1 MNPLIKD
8 QLSKIQ
14 RLNVPSYDDST
25 TQLTLS
31 RNDIKVVESL
41 QEDHCY
47 LISVDDYILNPPD
60 GFTLHTNWNNN
71 THPKYKVMKIDVTKI
86 MGKMVK
92 VNSMGYDMKNHI
104 DIPDMWSGWLPQKS
118 ITIIERL

>member
-25 TQLTLS
+25 THLTLS

-41 QEDHCY
+41 QEDQCY

-71 THPKYKVMKIDVTKI
+71 TCPKHKVMKIDVTKI

-104 DIPDMWSGWLPQKS
+104 DLPDMWSGWLPQKS